1 MKAPPIKVL
10 LIEDEPVSAGLLRE
24 ILPPMSQFELTR
36 VGRLDE
42 ALQRLGAGPFDAVLL
57 DLSWPDK
64 KGIAVYHELHTAVP
78 AMPIVV
84 LTGSDEET
92 LAFQAVWSS

>member
-1 MKAPPIKVL
+1 MKAQAVKVL

-24 ILPPMSQFELTR
+24 ILPAMSQFELTR

-42 ALQRLGAGPFDAVLL
+42 ALRRLGAGPFDAVLL

-64 KGIAVYHELHTAVP
+64 KGIGVYHELQTAVP
-78 AMPIVV
+78 AVPIIV
-84 LTGSDEET
+84 LTGPDEET
-92 LAFQAVWSS
+92 RAFQVVRE